1 MSIVGVNYTS
11 ERVNENIEENKMNI
25 WQNIIV
31 NKNKIRHHLL
41 FFFTYYLFTVLWNA
55 TDFSIITFIDLLLT
69 VSIWAS
75 TFYTYHFYVIPKFF
89 RNKNWIFL
97 ICTFFVLFAIY
108 LLVYFAE
115 ESFVSFLKNKPMVIP
130 ALSFFRYG
138 SFWYVNFALIAL
150 GYHFYG
156 ESLREKEQKLQA
168 EIELQKTKLELKN
181 SQLDSL
187 KAQFNPHFLFNTLWY
202 IYALVQDTGSKNAT
216 KAVELLS
223 DMMRYSMKDY
233 AVGSLA
239 PLEDELKYV
248 NNYVEL
254 QQLRTP
260 MMKLDYQVEGD
271 IEGIKIL
278 PLVLMSFVEN
288 AFKHGKLNE
297 SENPL
302 IIHLTA
308 VQGDYIRFFVKNKI
322 SLLGKERSNEI
333 GLENVKKRLQ
343 SNYPNKHT
351 LNITNQNQLYSSEL
365 IVKIPHHDNLHNS

>member
-1 MSIVGVNYTS
+1 MDLKKIESKNSQNKTFRNHFFVWVLYFTMQFVWRYENYTIYDITAGVLQVS
-11 ERVNENIEENKMNI
+11 SWAGLFYTMRLYLYPKYLWKNHWKLGIMIFFVYVIFQSFTIGYLEITMNLKGEATPPTLKYFRSGLFWLFNISF
-25 WQNIIV
+25 V
-31 NKNKIRHHLL
+31 A
-41 FFFTYYLFTVLWNA
+41 FGFTYY
-55 TDFSIITFIDLLLT
+55 D
-69 VSIWAS
+69 
-75 TFYTYHFYVIPKFF
+75 
-89 RNKNWIFL
+89 
-97 ICTFFVLFAIY
+97 
-108 LLVYFAE
+108 E
-115 ESFVSFLKNKPMVIP
+115 
-130 ALSFFRYG
+130 
-138 SFWYVNFALIAL
+138 L
-150 GYHFYG
+150 GK
-156 ESLREKEQKLQA
+156 EKERRLET
-168 EIELQKTKLELKN
+168 EIELQKTKIELKN

-202 IYALVQDTGSKNAT
+202 VYALVQDTGSENAT

-223 DMMRYSMKDY
+223 TMMRYSMKDY
-233 AVGSLA
+233 AVDSLA
-239 PLEDELKYV
+239 PLEDELNYV

-271 IEGIKIL
+271 IQGIKIL

-288 AFKHGKLNE
+288 AFKHGKLDE

-302 IIHLTA
+302 IIHLTV

-322 SLLGKERSNEI
+322 SLLGKERSNGI

-365 IVKIPHHDNLHNS
+365 IVKIPTHDNLHNS

>member
-1 MSIVGVNYTS
+1 MNLYKEVDKNSQYKTIINHFIV
-11 ERVNENIEENKMNI
+11 
-25 WQNIIV
+25 WIIYWLLQLV
-31 NKNKIRHHLL
+31 WRFDTHTVYDISASFIQVMTWAVIFYICRLYLYPKYLWKNHWKLAVAFVLL
-41 FFFTYYLFTVLWNA
+41 YLIFLQVTILYADYIIGLSGADGPTVVPVEKHAKRSLFWVFNMAFVAFGFTYY
-55 TDFSIITFIDLLLT
+55 D
-69 VSIWAS
+69 
-75 TFYTYHFYVIPKFF
+75 
-89 RNKNWIFL
+89 
-97 ICTFFVLFAIY
+97 
-108 LLVYFAE
+108 E
-115 ESFVSFLKNKPMVIP
+115 
-130 ALSFFRYG
+130 
-138 SFWYVNFALIAL
+138 L
-150 GYHFYG
+150 GK
-156 ESLREKEQKLQA
+156 EKARRLEA
-168 EIELQKTKLELKN
+168 EIELQETKIELKN

-202 IYALVQDTGSKNAT
+202 IYALVQDTGSKDAT

-239 PLEDELKYV
+239 PLEDELNYV

-322 SLLGKERSNEI
+322 SLMGKERSNGI

-343 SNYPNKHT
+343 SNYPNKHS
-351 LNITNQNQLYSSEL
+351 LNIISQNQLYSSEL
-365 IVKIPHHDNLHNS
+365 IVKITTHDNLHNS

>member
-1 MSIVGVNYTS
+1 MNLKEISNNDNQNATIKNHFIIWVIYWLLQLWWRFDTHTIYDFIVSAIQVTT
-11 ERVNENIEENKMNI
+11 
-25 WQNIIV
+25 WAIV
-31 NKNKIRHHLL
+31 FYSLRLYLYPKFLWKNHWKL
-41 FFFTYYLFTVLWNA
+41 FFFMIISYFIFTQVSMIYTNYIIIISEGKDAKIYSYIMYSKRSLFWYFNMAFVAFGFTYY
-55 TDFSIITFIDLLLT
+55 D
-69 VSIWAS
+69 
-75 TFYTYHFYVIPKFF
+75 
-89 RNKNWIFL
+89 
-97 ICTFFVLFAIY
+97 
-108 LLVYFAE
+108 E
-115 ESFVSFLKNKPMVIP
+115 
-130 ALSFFRYG
+130 
-138 SFWYVNFALIAL
+138 L
-150 GYHFYG
+150 GK
-156 ESLREKEQKLQA
+156 EKARRLEA
-168 EIELQKTKLELKN
+168 EIELQETKIELKN

-239 PLEDELKYV
+239 PLEDELNYV
-248 NNYVEL
+248 NNYIEL

-260 MMKLDYQVEGD
+260 MIKLDYQVEGD
-271 IEGIKIL
+271 IEGVKIL

-302 IIHLTA
+302 VIHLTA

-322 SLLGKERSNEI
+322 SLMGKERSNGI

-343 SNYPNKHT
+343 SNYPNKHS

-365 IVKIPHHDNLHNS
+365 ILKIASHDNLRDS

>member
-1 MSIVGVNYTS
+1 MN
-11 ERVNENIEENKMNI
+11 NIEAIDNI
-25 WQNIIV
+25 NNRKKTVISHVLLWILYLVLQLWWRFDSYGIYTLIGAFLQV
-31 NKNKIRHHLL
+31 LSWAMIFYAARLYLYPRYLWKNHYVLALNLL
-41 FFFTYYLFTVLWNA
+41 LLYILFQIFTIGYADFLISLEKSSTIDILKHIKRGTFWFFNMSFLAFGFTYY
-55 TDFSIITFIDLLLT
+55 D
-69 VSIWAS
+69 
-75 TFYTYHFYVIPKFF
+75 
-89 RNKNWIFL
+89 
-97 ICTFFVLFAIY
+97 
-108 LLVYFAE
+108 E
-115 ESFVSFLKNKPMVIP
+115 
-130 ALSFFRYG
+130 
-138 SFWYVNFALIAL
+138 L
-150 GYHFYG
+150 GK
-156 ESLREKEQKLQA
+156 EKARRLEIETKLQKT
-168 EIELQKTKLELKN
+168 EIELKN
-181 SQLDSL
+181 AQLDNL

-202 IYALVQDTGSKNAT
+202 IYALVQDTGSKDAT

-239 PLEDELKYV
+239 PLEDELKYI

-271 IEGIKIL
+271 IKGIKIL

-308 VQGDYIRFFVKNKI
+308 VQGDYIRFFVQNKI
-322 SLLGKERSNEI
+322 SLFGKERSNGI

-343 SNYPNKHT
+343 RNYPNKHS
-351 LNITNQNQLYSSEL
+351 LNIINQNQLYSSEL
-365 IVKIPHHDNLHNS
+365 IVKIPTHDNLHNS